1 MTTPDDAVE
10 QALWE
15 RTVARPDEDAA
26 HTAYL
31 EHCVRA
37 GQLPLAAR
45 RYRERRDALPV
56 DDPSRAGLE
65 KRLGAVALLAIR
77 DLDARREARAVEPG
91 RRRQAALLLLA
102 VLVVAAL
109 AALVLT
115 ALLRS

>member
-1 MTTPDDAVE
+1 MTTPEDAVE

-15 RTVARPDEDAA
+15 RTVARPDEDAVHA
-26 HTAYL
+26 AYL

-45 RYRERRDALPV
+45 RHRERRDALPAG
-56 DDPSRAGLE
+56 DPSRARLE

-77 DLDARREARAVEPG
+77 DLDARREARAAEPG

-102 VLVVAAL
+102 LMLVAAL
-109 AALVLT
+109 AALVVT